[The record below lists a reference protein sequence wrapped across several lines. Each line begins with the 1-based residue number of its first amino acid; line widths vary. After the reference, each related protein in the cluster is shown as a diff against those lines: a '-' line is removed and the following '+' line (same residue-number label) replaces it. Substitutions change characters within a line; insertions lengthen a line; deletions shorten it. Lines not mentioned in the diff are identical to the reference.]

1 MQTSRRMREE
11 LECAVAEK
19 QESERRLKKALPRL
33 EKLHAE
39 EMRLRA
45 GLEQEAEACAAQR
58 SQLKEECLELTKAK
72 DLLQKQRRLLKAEAE
87 KCERLTLEASEAESQ
102 RRAAQVDLAKCQ
114 RLRQEEHKRWVAER
128 EVLRRGLSPP
138 RRQLSRSPPRRG
150 ADAPGDRL
158 LVPRQAWTSL
168 RAIASFLK
176 VALTKPEDHP
186 QVLHEEEDLLVAW
199 KPPKMSMKRPKGGLS
214 EFEAWAH
221 GLDRWVP
228 RSPLLGRG
236 IGGVV
241 LLAREP
247 GDSWKPEATLALLV
261 QGEPSQATLDAA
273 VGGPLRSLRVIT
285 ASEGLHL
292 GRLSLLE
299 GELLPGRSEKEVR
312 ALLAELGHRI
322 IGNGQLCA
330 RAAGVR
336 RTFLASVGVRHE
348 AGAFLLAPPP
358 SFQRLLQTD
367 AAALE
372 RRSASNWHGR
382 TEHHAGCA
390 VFDGLDLEVPPGV
403 FVPRRSGLPI
413 VEAASKGA
421 PCTSNLRILDCG
433 TGSGCLALA
442 LLARFPSASAVAI
455 DADPLA
461 QRCAARNAERLGLP
475 CEVLNLRFAEISRSG
490 LGPFDLAV
498 SNPPYLPRKLME
510 HVGFARELQTQSL
523 SAFAAGEERHS
534 GHWSCSQ
541 VPWWSWADD
550 SDCLTAGTESMM
562 QQAMGDHDLSL
573 SRTEYQR
580 IANAR
585 SFAGEPAAWQWTGKP
600 WTLNETLRQREAR
613 QGCGITPR
621 VYPAPLGTVNE
632 ELATSRTTM
641 QYATMALSAQAGHIM
656 RKRELDDTDRLRSQQ
671 VLWEQHDH
679 DLSAGR
685 KERRPFPIAGRSSAS
700 LGYTKKPTFMRTQIN
715 GDRPSWMK
723 GDDELPGGWSFSPH
737 DPQRSSRFAREV
749 HFTSSFKGSFQ
760 R

>member
-1 MQTSRRMREE
+1 MIAAPSVRAFGHRPD
-11 LECAVAEK
+11 
-19 QESERRLKKALPRL
+19 LPRS
-33 EKLHAE
+33 H
-39 EMRLRA
+39 
-45 GLEQEAEACAAQR
+45 GLPR
-58 SQLKEECLELTKAK
+58 SISQKIGGRP
-72 DLLQKQRRLLKAEAE
+72 LLGVALVSSVSVRR
-87 KCERLTLEASEAESQ
+87 
-102 RRAAQVDLAKCQ
+102 
-114 RLRQEEHKRWVAER
+114 
-128 EVLRRGLSPP
+128 
-138 RRQLSRSPPRRG
+138 
-150 ADAPGDRL
+150 
-158 LVPRQAWTSL
+158 RQAWTSL

-390 VFDGLDLEVPPGV
+390 VFDGLDLEPKRMPKPTRYTADILV
-403 FVPRRSGLPI
+403 FYLGEEL
-413 VEAASKGA
+413 ELLGA
-421 PCTSNLRILDCG
+421 FGPLLTITRKHWPFP
-433 TGSGCLALA
+433 GCLALPGG
-442 LLARFPSASAVAI
+442 FVEKNEASI
-455 DADPLA
+455 E
-461 QRCAARNAERLGLP
+461 AA
-475 CEVLNLRFAEISRSG
+475 S
-490 LGPFDLAV
+490 
-498 SNPPYLPRKLME
+498 
-510 HVGFARELQTQSL
+510 RELQEETQVSGL
-523 SAFAAGEERHS
+523 PLTFVARFDTPNRDPRGPVTTDAFLAFAPSRHCQAG
-534 GHWSCSQ
+534 
-541 VPWWSWADD
+541 DD
-550 SDCLTAGTESMM
+550 AATARF
-562 QQAMGDHDLSL
+562 Q
-573 SRTEYQR
+573 
-580 IANAR
+580 
-585 SFAGEPAAWQWTGKP
+585 
-600 WTLNETLRQREAR
+600 
-613 QGCGITPR
+613 
-621 VYPAPLGTVNE
+621 PLK
-632 ELATSRTTM
+632 ELATKSWSFDH
-641 QYATMALSAQAGHIM
+641 AEIVAAALLVAA
-656 RKRELDDTDRLRSQQ
+656 
-671 VLWEQHDH
+671 
-679 DLSAGR
+679 
-685 KERRPFPIAGRSSAS
+685 
-700 LGYTKKPTFMRTQIN
+700 
-715 GDRPSWMK
+715 
-723 GDDELPGGWSFSPH
+723 ELPLEDQLAAAVRAACEVWGGRASG
-737 DPQRSSRFAREV
+737 
-749 HFTSSFKGSFQ
+749 T
-760 R
+760 

>member
-1 MQTSRRMREE
+1 MIAAPSVRAFGHRPD
-11 LECAVAEK
+11 
-19 QESERRLKKALPRL
+19 LPRS
-33 EKLHAE
+33 H
-39 EMRLRA
+39 
-45 GLEQEAEACAAQR
+45 GLPR
-58 SQLKEECLELTKAK
+58 SISQKIGGRP
-72 DLLQKQRRLLKAEAE
+72 LLGVALVSSVSVRR
-87 KCERLTLEASEAESQ
+87 
-102 RRAAQVDLAKCQ
+102 
-114 RLRQEEHKRWVAER
+114 
-128 EVLRRGLSPP
+128 
-138 RRQLSRSPPRRG
+138 
-150 ADAPGDRL
+150 
-158 LVPRQAWTSL
+158 RQAWTSL

-461 QRCAARNAERLGLP
+461 QSCAARNAERLGLP

-523 SAFAAGEERHS
+523 SAFAAGEDSAWRMKATDFIHEDSFSGCLQFAAEAPKTKDKCKLVQPSVERYL
-534 GHWSCSQ
+534 
-541 VPWWSWADD
+541 VVTSWGF
-550 SDCLTAGTESMM
+550 SLGF
-562 QQAMGDHDLSL
+562 AMGDHDLSL
-573 SRTEYQR
+573 SRSLRTEYQR